1 MILVLG
7 GTSDSVAVT
16 MPLAEA
22 GYEVLVSMASDIEL
36 NVGTHRRITRRR
48 GRLDLAAL
56 VDLIEQKHVD
66 AVVDVTHPYAT
77 DIRSIARQAAF
88 QANRPYLTYI
98 RPSVINDTDEVIW
111 AGDHEEAA
119 ELAFQFGRSVLLTTG
134 SRNLT
139 PYVKQSKLTETP
151 LFARV
156 LDCRE
161 SLEACLLEGLTEES
175 VILGRGPF
183 SLDDNRR
190 LIKRHLIGVIV
201 TKDGGKASAVLD
213 KLIAAREKGCNFIT
227 VRRPELSQRN
237 AFEDVAQLVDKLRHL
252 MAPITD
258 EPRHT
263 G

>member
-77 DIRSIARQAAF
+77 DIRSIARQAAL

-139 PYVKQSKLTETP
+139 PYVKQSKLNETP

-183 SLDDNRR
+183 SIEENCQHIRYCDA
-190 LIKRHLIGVIV
+190 GVIV
-201 TKDGGKASAVLD
+201 TKDGGQPSGLRAKLKATEIEQCRVVVVD
-213 KLIAAREKGCNFIT
+213 
-227 VRRPELSQRN
+227 RPTLEADN
-237 AFEDVAQLVDKLRHL
+237 AFDDIETLLKALQSTSPPSGHFS
-252 MAPITD
+252 
-258 EPRHT
+258 